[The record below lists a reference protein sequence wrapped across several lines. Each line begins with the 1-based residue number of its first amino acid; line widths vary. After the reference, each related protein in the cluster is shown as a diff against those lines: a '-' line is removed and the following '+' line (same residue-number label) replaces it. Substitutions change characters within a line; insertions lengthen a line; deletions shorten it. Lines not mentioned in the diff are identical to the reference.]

1 MVVTLDDRDRVLD
14 QADIL
19 VEGGRITRVDP
30 SSVEAPQGTRVIDGR
45 DRIAFPGMVN
55 AHSHSP
61 LSFAK
66 GIYDKVN
73 HRAAMWMFQGMTAN
87 RTPEEVRLGALL
99 NALEMIRTGT
109 TSVIDHFP
117 EQGFGPEDVAA
128 VVEGYRAA
136 GLRTHVALRIFDG
149 EYTDIFPPA
158 GLFPQALTDAMRN
171 AGVLKPAS
179 CAELEQ
185 LCRAAIERFHRPG
198 SRITVGP
205 APSNPIRCSDELN
218 AMSAR
223 LAEEYGTG
231 VHCHLLETRVQAELA
246 QKRFGRTMVR
256 HLDSLGV
263 LSARLSCAHVIWI
276 GDEDIA
282 LLAER
287 GVVVVHNPQ
296 SNVRGGSGIAPIGK
310 MLRAGVNVAIG
321 ADGSPSGGNQAL
333 HHALRLATI
342 LSRPHEPRPA
352 DWVSTRDA
360 LGMATKGGAAAMGM
374 QGELGAIAPGYRA
387 DLVLYDLNSPWW
399 TPLNDP
405 VHQFVYSEIGASA
418 DTVVIDGELVMEN
431 GRVLAFDAA
440 QVLRDVRAAHPRI
453 LARNAGLLD
462 LARRLAEAAL

>member
-14 QADIL
+14 CADIL
-19 VEGGRITRVDP
+19 IEGGRITRVGPASGD
-30 SSVEAPQGTRVIDGR
+30 AARGARVIDGR
-45 DRIAFPGMVN
+45 DRVVFPGLIN

-66 GIYDKVN
+66 GVYDRVN

-87 RTPEEVRLGALL
+87 RTPEEIRLAALL
-99 NALEMIRTGT
+99 NTLEMIRTGT
-109 TSVIDHFP
+109 TGVIDHFP

-128 VVEGYRAA
+128 VVEGYSVAGVRA
-136 GLRTHVALRIFDG
+136 HIALRIFDG

-158 GLFPQALTDAMRN
+158 GLFPESLMEAMRR
-171 AGVLKPAS
+171 ADILKPAS

-185 LCRAAIERFHRPG
+185 LCREVIERFHRPG
-198 SRITVGP
+198 SLITVGP

-223 LAEEYGTG
+223 LAEEYATG

-246 QKRFGRTMVR
+246 QKRFGRSMIR
-256 HLDSLGV
+256 HLDSLGA
-263 LSARLSCAHVIWI
+263 LSRRLSCAHVIWI
-276 GDEDIA
+276 DDEDIA

-287 GVVVVHNPQ
+287 GVVVVHNPE

-310 MLRAGVNVAIG
+310 MLRAGVQVAIG
-321 ADGSPSGGNQAL
+321 ADGSSSGGNQAL
-333 HHALRLATI
+333 QHALRLATI
-342 LSRPHEPRPA
+342 LARPHEPRIA

-360 LGMATKGGAAAMGM
+360 LGMATRGGAAAMGM

-387 DLVLYDLNSPWW
+387 DLVLYNLNSPWW

-405 VHQFVYSEIGASA
+405 VHQFVYSEIGTSA
-418 DTVVIDGELVMEN
+418 DTVIIDGALVMEN
-431 GRVLAFDAA
+431 GRILTFDAD
-440 QVLRDVRAAHPRI
+440 QVLRDARAAFPRI
-453 LARNAGLLD
+453 LERNAALLD
-462 LARRLAEAAL
+462 LAKRLADAAL